1 MDPASV
7 LSLVTAISQ
16 IIKVLYKVGTG
27 IKDAA
32 KEIDQLSSE
41 LFALKGAFEH
51 VASNLEVRQDMSCQ
65 DLDADTAFTTPL
77 LQTDDSAKMMA
88 KANEIIRDLH
98 RYLTPSGSSK
108 FSGAMDQIRWVLR
121 KDELQEYSRRL
132 ERIKS
137 YFLLVTT
144 SNNLEIS
151 RQILVQVA
159 TMGKILQDNQD
170 HLVRDEQQRQREV
183 VAQWLA
189 PCNPRRIHDNSVAS
203 RHARSGEWFLDGIC
217 STWLNDDNINSKLLW
232 LRGKPGTGKTILFSS
247 TIERTTNHLK
257 HTEASAMAFFYCSIF
272 DDASQEL
279 TNILGSLIEQLCQRH
294 PRFWSIVH
302 DKYIALTS
310 KNASKRLD
318 VEQSQHILLRII
330 RELDT
335 VFLMIDAVNESKN
348 PDQVVHVLSHL
359 TSECINLRV
368 LVSSTQDVQVNLP
381 HPDYPYVVQMDSVSI
396 QRDVDAYV
404 VDALHQRERLRVLP
418 DNLKAKMR
426 MNLGRGASDS
436 FRWVECQLQSL
447 NEKKSVKELQLAL
460 QNVPRTLEQ
469 LYTSILLAIP
479 DGDRRLVRRA
489 LFWLTFA
496 LRPLTL
502 SELAEAIVIDRNG
515 IDEDNRLLHPSDVID
530 ACRSLLDFNALTQSV
545 TLAHSSVRDFLVS
558 DEIERGPVRFFRLPT
573 DISESLCARLCL
585 QYLQSAVFSYGY
597 CETKQQFIDRK
608 KHYPFFAYAA
618 KSWPSYIRLMQKSGK
633 MIDRHTRSVLL
644 VFFQTSAHR
653 KGGCFGSWVQEY
665 HPQVDFSIAQSTP
678 LYYAARQGMSDVVR
692 LILEEFGTK
701 DLETPGG
708 FFLSTPVH
716 VASFYGY
723 TEVVR
728 LLLQAGANPN
738 EINREGERGVKWA
751 QLYGYWDIVDLY
763 VAAGLDTR
771 ILDGPFKVKVPG
783 KQDTKPHLAVE
794 GEGSDRVYQE
804 TESLRTALHD
814 LRLPDLPPSQRPS
827 PEPR

>member
-170 HLVRDEQQRQREV
+170 HLVRDEQQRQR
-183 VAQWLA
+183 
-189 PCNPRRIHDNSVAS
+189 
-203 RHARSGEWFLDGIC
+203 
-217 STWLNDDNINSKLLW
+217 
-232 LRGKPGTGKTILFSS
+232 KTILFSS